1 MRNLELFKQSLEKLN
16 ERQKEA
22 INVDVNAVV
31 TAGAGTG
38 KTTVLS
44 YRFLRLVLEE
54 RANADQI
61 LTLTLV
67 V

>member
-38 KTTVLS
+38 KTTVS
-44 YRFLRLVLEE
+44 
-54 RANADQI
+54 
-61 LTLTLV
+61 LTVFYGLF
-67 V
+67 